1 MNPDVLDVQS
11 IPVLPELASRV
22 LKMALEDDVS
32 IVKLASLIEKDQVL
46 TARTLSVANSSYYR
60 RSRRIYTVRDAIVA
74 MGMETVRVI
83 VLGMCVLDMFPQIKA
98 SKLNYKAFWKHSIAC
113 AVYARAM
120 MEAIDTTLKEKAFFA
135 GLLHDIGKLVLNQ
148 TMTDAYGNVLDK
160 AMDVSK
166 PLLDFEQ
173 EILGINHAEVG
184 RSALSQ
190 WKLPE
195 IYGESVGCHHAPMKV
210 IDDDQ
215 YRISGVVHI
224 ADAITHMNCIGA
236 SGNNFPQKITE
247 PLLKR
252 FGLGFDTMDDLMNRV
267 PGDIETICADIG
279 LDMPH
284 EGLFRLANKAG
295 MKLSSLAVQLREQIV
310 VADIENRRSS
320 ILIRLLEV
328 LNDSTKFADALG
340 KGAEVLLDVGLI
352 KGFLGGLKLKGS
364 NLVYEVTEEKS
375 GRFLQVGEEQLKGM
389 FLSGNYPYG
398 ASLPT
403 GVFVYLDIKDDELI
417 NDQGFLNAVIG
428 AMSSALMRIYSEDVR
443 AKGEAALRKALSS
456 ASMEKQKAED
466 MLGLNKEL
474 INASPVGLCLIDSN
488 GLVVVENRISSEIR
502 ASVGIDKR
510 DIIKV
515 VKDSGSIPKKLRDAL
530 SSRAEVDISW
540 EIDSKTFRFITKPVK
555 INKWLLVVMW
565 DITKDIENQKSMLA
579 YAKMSIIGNLAAS
592 MAHNMKSPLGAIQGF
607 ARMIKD
613 DMGGGNIRVLRGD
626 KEDEDFPGMIDS
638 VVTGTENVLDIVNR
652 LLSLARRW
660 EGPVEDVDL
669 AYLLDNIFN
678 LLESQAKT
686 SGVIL
691 KKELYCTSVH
701 VKAQAL
707 EQVIINLVMNA
718 ITASASGQEVV
729 VRASRAEDE
738 GVMISVSDSGVGMD
752 DKQISRVFEP
762 LYTNWPAKTG
772 MGLGLSLAEDIID
785 TMGGRIRVE
794 SKPGKGS
801 TFFVSVP
808 EG

>member
-1 MNPDVLDVQS
+1 
-11 IPVLPELASRV
+11 
-22 LKMALEDDVS
+22 
-32 IVKLASLIEKDQVL
+32 
-46 TARTLSVANSSYYR
+46 
-60 RSRRIYTVRDAIVA
+60 
-74 MGMETVRVI
+74 
-83 VLGMCVLDMFPQIKA
+83 
-98 SKLNYKAFWKHSIAC
+98 
-113 AVYARAM
+113 
-120 MEAIDTTLKEKAFFA
+120 
-135 GLLHDIGKLVLNQ
+135 
-148 TMTDAYGNVLDK
+148 
-160 AMDVSK
+160 
-166 PLLDFEQ
+166 
-173 EILGINHAEVG
+173 
-184 RSALSQ
+184 
-190 WKLPE
+190 
-195 IYGESVGCHHAPMKV
+195 MKV

-215 YRISGVVHI
+215 YRISGMVYI
-224 ADAITHMNCIGA
+224 ADAITHMSCIGA
-236 SGNNFPQKITE
+236 SGNNFPQKIAE

-252 FGLGFDTMDDLMNRV
+252 FGLSFDTLDDLMNRV

-328 LNDSTKFADALG
+328 LNSSTKFADALG
-340 KGAEVLLDVGLI
+340 KGAEVLLDLGLI
-352 KGFLGGLKLKGS
+352 KGFLGGLKLKGL
-364 NLVYEVTEEKS
+364 NLVYEITEEKS

-398 ASLPT
+398 VSLPT
-403 GVFVYLDIKDDELI
+403 GAFVYLDIKDDELI

-428 AMSSALMRIYSEDVR
+428 AMSSALMRIYSEDIR

-488 GLVVVENRISSEIR
+488 GSVVVENRISQSIR

-510 DIIKV
+510 DIITVAKA
-515 VKDSGSIPKKLRDAL
+515 SGSIPEKLRDAL

-540 EIDSKTFRFITKPVK
+540 EIDSKTFRFTTKPVK

-579 YAKMSIIGNLAAS
+579 YAKMSTIGNLAAS
-592 MAHNMKSPLGAIQGF
+592 MGHNMKSPLGAIQGF

-638 VVTGTENVLDIVNR
+638 VIAGTENVLGIVNQ

-660 EGPVEDVDL
+660 EGPVEDVDF

-678 LLESQAKT
+678 LFEPQAKA

-691 KKELYCTSVH
+691 KKELYCTSAH

-718 ITASASGQEVV
+718 IMASASGQEVV
-729 VRASRAEDE
+729 VRASRAEDG
-738 GVMISVSDSGVGMD
+738 GVMISVNDSGVGMD

-772 MGLGLSLAEDIID
+772 MGLGLSLAKDIID
-785 TMGGRIRVE
+785 TMGGRIWVE